1 MLGFLAYCLGSS
13 WGKRQQNIC
22 VHVCVVP
29 ALQMICSGCWAGV
42 LQLEL
47 SADDSRTHQ
56 NNILSLS
63 PREMSTKE
71 PGPLET
77 QRDKGKKRLLKGR
90 TGNERGE
97 TELTKH
103 GGNEQARVGT
113 KRMNLNTKGEVST
126 TVLAFRTCIGLWH
139 SFHIPRQML
148 SSTDIFAVYHT
159 SSIPATAHHAE
170 GLCGAEVSTETRATN
185 VIPVP
190 SSQISLWV
198 LRCQITGRFILL
210 APLEKLWMHPPLSVA
225 LPFKKL
231 LGTLYL
237 WDSLMSVE
245 YAKTLARSYKG
256 TRGHEPS

>member
-1 MLGFLAYCLGSS
+1 MSRQG
-13 WGKRQQNIC
+13 WG
-22 VHVCVVP
+22 
-29 ALQMICSGCWAGV
+29 
-42 LQLEL
+42 
-47 SADDSRTHQ
+47 
-56 NNILSLS
+56 
-63 PREMSTKE
+63 
-71 PGPLET
+71 
-77 QRDKGKKRLLKGR
+77 QR
-90 TGNERGE
+90 
-97 TELTKH
+97 
-103 GGNEQARVGT
+103 

-148 SSTDIFAVYHT
+148 SSTDIFPVYHT

-170 GLCGAEVSTETRATN
+170 GLCGAEVSTETRATK

-237 WDSLMSVE
+237 WDSLCLLNMSKHWQDHTKEPEGMSQV
-245 YAKTLARSYKG
+245 KLQ
-256 TRGHEPS
+256 TRNRTSCPSICSSIINFWSQQRCTQTKSVD

>member
-1 MLGFLAYCLGSS
+1 
-13 WGKRQQNIC
+13 
-22 VHVCVVP
+22 
-29 ALQMICSGCWAGV
+29 MICSGCWAGV

-126 TVLAFRTCIGLWH
+126 TVLAFRTCIGL
-139 SFHIPRQML
+139 
-148 SSTDIFAVYHT
+148 
-159 SSIPATAHHAE
+159 
-170 GLCGAEVSTETRATN
+170 
-185 VIPVP
+185 
-190 SSQISLWV
+190 
-198 LRCQITGRFILL
+198 
-210 APLEKLWMHPPLSVA
+210 
-225 LPFKKL
+225 
-231 LGTLYL
+231 
-237 WDSLMSVE
+237 
-245 YAKTLARSYKG
+245 
-256 TRGHEPS
+256 